1 MYYNEAKKNKTE
13 TQIKERKVRS
23 NENLTFYPIQSKKE
37 GTVQWRPNVL
47 PHPNQIWKVPAQKIV
62 MFAPSNL
69 EKEVQSTEDIVFYPI
84 QI

>member
-37 GTVQWRPNVL
+37 GTVQL
-47 PHPNQIWKVPAQKIV
+47 KHDVP
-62 MFAPSNL
+62 P
-69 EKEVQSTEDIVFYPI
+69 YPI
-84 QI
+84 